1 MRGRTPA
8 IPANAMN
15 PQIWLYNLA
24 AHSVQVAVL
33 TLAGTTLLVIFR
45 LKTPRVLLAFW
56 QALLVLC
63 LLLPLIQPWREAR
76 LPGASAPAVS
86 IAGELLPAIS
96 GPIVPLGDRPDWRS
110 RLASFP
116 VSRTIVMVLGAGI
129 GLRFLWL
136 ALGLLRLRHYRNK
149 ARMLSAVPETV
160 RETCWRVGVN
170 PEIFLSAQID
180 TPVTF
185 GWKKPVVLF
194 PESFAEM
201 AEALQRPIACHE
213 LLHVARRDWLFIV
226 LEEILRSLFWF
237 HPAIWWVLSRIHL
250 SREQV
255 VDGEVLRVTGERG
268 PYLESLLHIASLRGR
283 PAAVPAPLLLKE
295 RHLVQRVTLMLKE
308 SKMTKSRVIS
318 SLAAIAALLLATGT
332 FAAVWFPLNAPPAP
346 AKPAAAAPA
355 APVFKDAAP
364 IAAVRKD
371 ATPAR
376 QEPVRVGAKVQEGK
390 LIYKVNPVYPEIARA
405 ARIEGTVLLEVVVD
419 ELGSVA
425 SLRVLNGTPM
435 LDQAAI
441 DAVKQWRY
449 SQTLLNGQ
457 PVRVATTVSI
467 IFSLGGFVEPTVM
480 PLPAPPAPPPSGQ
493 EKKVEPI
500 RVGGNVQETKLI
512 KRVDPVYPELA
523 KRARVEQV
531 VMLEVTADE
540 TGAVSNVR
548 VIKGHPVLDQAA
560 VDAVRQWIYQPTYL
574 NGNPVPVVATVTVI
588 FSLTPKL
595 TLGADGYIRDAE
607 GAIVPMSALME
618 NSSIQITPA
627 PDVSFDLAQRTL
639 SNLRAQGIDK
649 ITLFSQA
656 YSWIGG
662 RLFYQAPVVANSD
675 PTIKAPVIE
684 YDTNRV
690 AELARASGR
699 LPAGAAGEIGLAY
712 TVGVDGAG
720 KIVAIQSQS
729 GPFAV
734 PEIDEVIKQARVL
747 SPGLRNGV
755 PVPMALRI
763 TVRVQLN

>member
-435 LDQAAI
+435 LDQAA
-441 DAVKQWRY
+441 
-449 SQTLLNGQ
+449 
-457 PVRVATTVSI
+457 
-467 IFSLGGFVEPTVM
+467 
-480 PLPAPPAPPPSGQ
+480 
-493 EKKVEPI
+493 
-500 RVGGNVQETKLI
+500 
-512 KRVDPVYPELA
+512 
-523 KRARVEQV
+523 
-531 VMLEVTADE
+531 
-540 TGAVSNVR
+540 
-548 VIKGHPVLDQAA
+548 

-712 TVGVDGAG
+712 TVGVDEAG

-747 SPGLRNGV
+747 SPGLRNGL